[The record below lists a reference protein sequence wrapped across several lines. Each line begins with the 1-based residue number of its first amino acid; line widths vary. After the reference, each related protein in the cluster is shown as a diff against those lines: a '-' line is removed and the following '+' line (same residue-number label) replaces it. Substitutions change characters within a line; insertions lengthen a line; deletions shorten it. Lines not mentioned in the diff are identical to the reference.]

1 MCKEHITAIKQ
12 VLRNNRKGSIPIL
25 HCLEHSNGTLK
36 ATDLSVMV
44 EVKTPTIADGIW
56 KSEALDYGFKDDT
69 KETEWGVDDFPTIEE
84 KKMTQEIELSG
95 EDMAKIIRAMDFASK
110 DMTRP
115 ALTGVAIEEQRVY
128 GCDGYRLYRNQI
140 SNGLDKTIILPPEC
154 VKILKAV
161 KADKKNWTLTMYDDD
176 RVAFRSGNFT
186 LHSRLIDATIP
197 VYENLLKEREYS
209 YSLQLDMKQIKA
221 GKDTALMI
229 DRDGAKV
236 YLSDRNGE
244 NKILISE
251 GVVKQDGTIGSP
263 KNIEVVMPLTGG
275 FKGYTMID
283 LAIMKQYKRKIVLR
297 MKDNDNK
304 PVYVEEIK

>member
-44 EVKTPTIADGIW
+44 EIKTPTIADGIW
-56 KSEALDYGFKDDT
+56 KSEALDYGFKEDT
-69 KETEWGVDDFPTIEE
+69 KETEWKIDDFPSLENQE
-84 KKMTQEIELSG
+84 ATQEIELSG

-140 SNGLDKTIILPPEC
+140 SNGLNHTIILPPEC

-161 KADKKNWTLTMYDDD
+161 KGDKKNWTLTVYDDD

-221 GKDTALMI
+221 GKDTALMV

-251 GVVKQDGTIGSP
+251 GVIKQDGTIGSP
-263 KNIEVVMPLTGG
+263 KNIEVVMPLTGS
-275 FKGYTMID
+275 FKGHTMID
-283 LAIMKQYKRKIVLR
+283 LAIMKQYKHKIVLR

>member
-25 HCLEHSNGTLK
+25 HCMEHSNGTLK

-44 EVKTPTIADGIW
+44 EIKTPTIADGIW
-56 KSEALDYGFKDDT
+56 KSEALDYGFKEDT
-69 KETEWGVDDFPTIEE
+69 KETEWKVDDFPTLEDR
-84 KKMTQEIELSG
+84 KMTQEIELSG

-128 GCDGYRLYRNQI
+128 GCDGYKLYRNQI
-140 SNGLDKTIILPPEC
+140 SNGVNYTIILPPEC

-161 KADKKNWTLTMYDDD
+161 KGDKKNWTLTIYGDEE
-176 RVAFRSGNFT
+176 VAFRSGNFT
-186 LHSRLIDATIP
+186 LHSKLIDAGIP
-197 VYENLLKEREYS
+197 VYEQLLQEREYN
-209 YSLQLDMKQIKA
+209 YSLELDMKQIKA
-221 GKDTALMI
+221 GKDTVLMV

-236 YLSDRNGE
+236 YLSDRNGG

-251 GVVKQDGTIGSP
+251 GVVKSDGTIGSP
-263 KNIEVVMPLTGG
+263 KNIEVVMPLTGS

-297 MKDNDNK
+297 MKDNDDK